1 MPRSSCAATYR
12 PIPTESMVRFLA
24 LILLMGCGVV
34 RAAEMPIVFL
44 HSAATSAYFK
54 STKTSYEDDLLVPW
68 RSFFR
73 RNKVH
78 VREAK
83 ASELAGIKE
92 KAVLIVPSAVVLSD
106 AERKAIRSRIAAGW
120 SVLGTWALGT
130 RDEKGASRGYGFLEE
145 IFGVKVVYDKP
156 PEGDFRFFLP
166 YGATPLT
173 HRLRAGQRMYFRP
186 SGESPLR
193 LRTDHGAGRI
203 SDYNRDVSAPH
214 LVMPVMAFDERDGS
228 RRAYIGA
235 PESSWDSA
243 QAEMDALLFGTLDW
257 LKRKPIVFKGVWPDA
272 YEAAVL
278 LEMDTEDKFANGAAF
293 AAQLEKADLRGT
305 FFCLTSEAA
314 KNVATLKRIAT
325 HHEIAYHADLHTG
338 FKQVDPAKQDERLK
352 AMQKQLMPLL
362 PQGMKPVGFRPPLEE
377 YDATTEKLL
386 RPNGLTYMA
395 GSNDTTDDTLP
406 KFSKIDPGLVLLP
419 RTWADDIV
427 LLRAGK
433 LDAADTDR
441 ILLASLET
449 TLAGRGF
456 GLLSIHSQ
464 HFENGGALQR
474 AMPPF
479 LQAVTRA
486 RAKLWTAP
494 AETIARWWRDQDA
507 VRVTTHDDGKSERVT
522 IEVARDGVRGVKLV
536 VIGPVAGKPPKVEG
550 LGDGVQSRK
559 LDDQRWALLL
569 PELKAGKKELRV
581 RF

>member
-1 MPRSSCAATYR
+1 MA
-12 PIPTESMVRFLA
+12 RFLA
-24 LILLMGCGVV
+24 LILLVGCGLV

-44 HSAATSAYFK
+44 TSGATSAYFK
-54 STKTSYEDDLLVPW
+54 GTKTSYEDDLLVPW

-78 VREAK
+78 VRDAK
-83 ASELAGIKE
+83 ASELASIKE
-92 KAVLIVPSAVVLSD
+92 KSVLILPSTVVLSET
-106 AERKAIRSRIAAGW
+106 ERKAIQSRMAAGW

-130 RDEKGASRGYGFLEE
+130 RDEKGSRGYGFIEE

-166 YGATPLT
+166 YGETPLT
-173 HRLRAGQRMYFRP
+173 NRLRAGQRMYFRP

-257 LKRKPIVFKGVWPDA
+257 LKRKTIVFKSAWPDA
-272 YEAAVL
+272 YEAALL

-293 AAQLEKADLRGT
+293 AAQLEQADLRGT

-314 KNVATLKRIAT
+314 KNAATVKRIAAR
-325 HHEIAYHADLHTG
+325 HEIAYHADVHTG
-338 FKQVDPAKQDERLK
+338 FRKVDPAMQDQRLK
-352 AMQKQLMPLL
+352 AMEKQLQPLL
-362 PQGMKPVGFRPPLEE
+362 PQGVKPVGFRPPLEE

-386 RPNGLTYMA
+386 RPNGLAYMA
-395 GSNDTTDDTLP
+395 GSNDTSDDALP
-406 KFSKIDPGLVLLP
+406 KFSKEDPGLVLLP

-441 ILLASLET
+441 ILLASLAT

-456 GLLSIHSQ
+456 GLLSVHSQ

-474 AMPPF
+474 AIPPF
-479 LQAVTRA
+479 LQAVTKV
-486 RAKLWTAP
+486 RAKLWTTSAD
-494 AETIARWWRDQDA
+494 AIARWWHDEQAVQVSSRGDA
-507 VRVTTHDDGKSERVT
+507 KGEHVT
-522 IEVARDGVRGVKLV
+522 IEAERDGIRGVKLII
-536 VIGPVAGKPPKVEG
+536 IGPSAGKPPKVEG
-550 LGDGVQSRK
+550 LGDAAQVRK
-559 LDDQRWALLL
+559 LDDQRWAVLL